1 MEQLKRELGEI
12 LAMRAQQDE
21 QLRMRDIENN
31 ELKAFKMD
39 LEKDLR
45 DCKVV
50 IER

>member
-1 MEQLKRELGEI
+1 MKRELSEV

-21 QLRMRDIENN
+21 QLRLRDIENN

-39 LEKDLR
+39 LEKDMR

-50 IER
+50 IDR